1 MRRSSGA
8 EVRSLRPLVRWA
20 KASTKRRLGRECGEN
35 GFKMM
40 WPVVGLSVAVGGAL
54 GGFLYYACTVPR
66 SPVLGPT
73 LVRRPAEGRRIAFTF
88 DDRPPSPFNEQVLHI
103 LRQR

>member
-40 WPVVGLSVAVGGAL
+40 WPVVGLSVAGGGAL
-54 GGFLYYACTVPR
+54 GAFFYYACTVPR
-66 SPVLGPT
+66 PPILGPA
-73 LVRRPAEGRRIAFTF
+73 LGGGPPQGRRLALTF
-88 DDRPPSPFNEQVLHI
+88 GGGPPGPFP
-103 LRQR
+103 